1 MVTFQEG
8 IKELDL
14 KLEGR
19 LLQISVKLNF
29 LVMDFL
35 AFQDSE
41 RSSDAYSHTL
51 PSEKQKSKQTNKTQ
65 KTTKLKQ
72 GCGD

>member
-51 PSEKQKSKQTNKTQ
+51 PSEKQIKKVNKQTKPRKPQN
-65 KTTKLKQ
+65 
-72 GCGD
+72 